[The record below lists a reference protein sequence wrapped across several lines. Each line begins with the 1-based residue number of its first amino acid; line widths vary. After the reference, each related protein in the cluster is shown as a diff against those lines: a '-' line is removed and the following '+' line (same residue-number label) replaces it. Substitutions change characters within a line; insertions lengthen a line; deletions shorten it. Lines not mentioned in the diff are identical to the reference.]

1 MLQRL
6 QSVWLL
12 LAAACAFATLKF
24 PVYSV
29 VRANE
34 STLHSLNGTE
44 NLSVIST
51 TLAVGIICLI
61 NIFIYQN
68 RKLQL
73 RLTILCILL
82 ECLLIFLYYRE
93 IHTYIG
99 EGNYALGSLFHPAI
113 ILLLILAAR
122 GIHNDEKLIKDSNRL
137 R

>member
-1 MLQRL
+1 MIQRL

-34 STLHSLNGTE
+34 SSLHSLNGTE
-44 NLSVIST
+44 NLYIIST
-51 TLAVGIICLI
+51 TLAVGIIALI

-73 RLTILCILL
+73 RLAILGILL
-82 ECLLIFLYYRE
+82 ECLLVFLYYRE
-93 IHTYIG
+93 ISSYIG
-99 EGNYALGSLFHPAI
+99 PGTFALSSVLHIA
-113 ILLLILAAR
+113 ILLFLVLAAR
-122 GIHNDEKLIKDSNRL
+122 GISNDEKLIKDSNRL